1 MTTLTNPILR
11 IRTQTPRL
19 ATELQNQHGS
29 GGEKGRGARA
39 GAVCSADEHAGDV
52 WKRDQ
57 RVGRSAVC
65 LPLLEG
71 RPVLTFALPR
81 RILRAAK
88 SHISRLVIR
97 QGATVSTSMEDY

>member
-1 MTTLTNPILR
+1 MLR
-11 IRTQTPRL
+11 NRTPTPRL

-39 GAVCSADEHAGDV
+39 GAVCSADDHASDV

-57 RVGRSAVC
+57 PVGRSAVC
-65 LPLLEG
+65 LPLLVG
-71 RPVLTFALPR
+71 RPELTFTFPR
-81 RILRAAK
+81 RILRAAE
-88 SHISRLVIR
+88 SHSSRLVIR